1 LHGREVLK
9 KGIIKRIG
17 PGSSV
22 NIWQN
27 NWIPGIHG
35 FKQPVRLPGVM
46 VNTVD
51 ELFEDG
57 TRRWN
62 LDIVRQCFIGIDAE
76 EVLKIQQSQT
86 MEEDVEAWAHERS
99 GRFSCSL
106 GLQTSETGTSG
117 CSA

>member
-1 LHGREVLK
+1 
-9 KGIIKRIG
+9 
-17 PGSSV
+17 
-22 NIWQN
+22 
-27 NWIPGIHG
+27 
-35 FKQPVRLPGVM
+35 M

-106 GLQTSETGTSG
+106 GLQTSETGASG